1 MDYSV
6 VIPTR
11 NAGEG
16 IAALLDSLWGQTL
29 PPKSILVVDTASED
43 RTRELSRAH
52 GARVVAVAR
61 EEFDHG
67 GTRDMAFRM
76 TDTPYVVFMTQDAR
90 PVTPEA
96 LRRLLAP
103 FAGRP
108 GLALVG
114 GRQVAYP
121 QASPQE
127 ALVRAFNYPEQ
138 SRFWDQSQCQALGV
152 RAYLISDVFAAYRRE
167 AYLAVGGF
175 DHPLMTNE
183 DMLIT
188 QKLLEAGYEVGYA
201 GDACVYHSHDFTWRQ
216 QYRRNYIVG
225 RVMVRYAHRFGNARE
240 MGEGMALAKA
250 VELQLLRRGKLGACV
265 AFAWDCTARL
275 LGNRMGRR
283 AEERNMR
290 ETSGNTHGDL

>member
-16 IAALLDSLWGQTL
+16 IGALLDSLWGQTL

-61 EEFDHG
+61 GDFDHG

-96 LRRLLAP
+96 LRQLLAP

-108 GLALVG
+108 RLALVG
-114 GRQVAYP
+114 GRQVADP

-127 ALVRAFNYPEQ
+127 TLVRAYNYPET
-138 SRFWDQSQCQALGV
+138 SRFWDQSQSQALGV

-201 GDACVYHSHDFTWRQ
+201 GDACVYHSHSFTWRQ

-240 MGEGMALAKA
+240 MGEGMALAKFVA
-250 VELQLLRRGKLGACV
+250 LHLLRRGQLGACV
-265 AFAWDCTARL
+265 AFVWDCTARL

>member
-1 MDYSV
+1 MDYCV

-16 IAALLDSLWGQTL
+16 IGALLDSLWGQTL

-61 EEFDHG
+61 EDFDHG

-90 PVTPEA
+90 PVTSE
-96 LRRLLAP
+96 
-103 FAGRP
+103 
-108 GLALVG
+108 ALVG
-114 GRQVAYP
+114 GRQVADP

-127 ALVRAFNYPEQ
+127 TLVRAYNYPEA
-138 SRFWDQSQCQALGV
+138 SRFWDQSQCKALGV

-201 GDACVYHSHDFTWRQ
+201 GDACVYHSHSFTWKQ

-225 RVMVRYAHRFGNARE
+225 RTMARYAHRFGNARE
-240 MGEGMALAKA
+240 MGEGMALAKFVA
-250 VELQLLRRGKLGACV
+250 MGLLRRGQLGACV

-283 AEERNMR
+283 AEEREMR
-290 ETSGNTHGDL
+290 ETNGNTHGDL